1 MDEMLRTFLKS
12 GMDLSPVGF
21 ECRNETTPYFCTPE
35 GAAVFGWAGVDGI
48 HFCCIRGFGT
58 MVFSVNP
65 SNSFPDC
72 VHPLA
77 KDFTDFLRLLLAC
90 GDTAAL
96 EQLWMWDETQFENF
110 LRENLISEKQRH
122 ILSEISEQWNLKPM
136 EHPWAYVKALQST
149 FDSSKLRYSEK
160 PPGVEANLPA
170 EPTVPEWKVYFDGNF
185 WGHRGK
191 DPAGKKISL
200 GKQFDWAGYHWQIP
214 ALYLCDQG
222 LVMDF
227 CIQVDENEIRQFM
240 EKWNLSP
247 QNDSCDNFT
256 HDQQL
261 QIEWENPLCFDF
273 LPSLKLSD
281 TILQTNHG
289 CTTSYNPCLPHKMTD
304 GSQAKRLLDH
314 YHLDSSHGW
323 IICRNA
329 FPWESNR
336 CPEIQSLSLIMEE
349 NPVHLP
355 GPHFRVHA
363 PGDSFTF
370 SHPLTEEA
378 CTLTVQALEHQ
389 TVPQSCLTAN
399 RRSYPTHCVCMYYTL
414 SPEPAEKVE
423 VFDTA
428 QGDQPAER
436 GSDPDPQNPVCNT
449 GIIGGADGPIAIFL
463 GPVSHGT
470 CRVACS
476 SLYFDPILD
485 DVEWRL
491 VFCVRQFEKA
501 SFQLI

>member
-1 MDEMLRTFLKS
+1 
-12 GMDLSPVGF
+12 
-21 ECRNETTPYFCTPE
+21 
-35 GAAVFGWAGVDGI
+35 
-48 HFCCIRGFGT
+48 
-58 MVFSVNP
+58 
-65 SNSFPDC
+65 
-72 VHPLA
+72 
-77 KDFTDFLRLLLAC
+77 
-90 GDTAAL
+90 
-96 EQLWMWDETQFENF
+96 
-110 LRENLISEKQRH
+110 
-122 ILSEISEQWNLKPM
+122 
-136 EHPWAYVKALQST
+136 
-149 FDSSKLRYSEK
+149 
-160 PPGVEANLPA
+160 
-170 EPTVPEWKVYFDGNF
+170 
-185 WGHRGK
+185 
-191 DPAGKKISL
+191 
-200 GKQFDWAGYHWQIP
+200 
-214 ALYLCDQG
+214 
-222 LVMDF
+222 
-227 CIQVDENEIRQFM
+227 M

-247 QNDSCDNFT
+247 ENDSCDNFT

-261 QIEWENPLCFDF
+261 QMEWENPLCFDF

-304 GSQAKRLLDH
+304 GSQAKWLLDH

-329 FPWESNR
+329 FPWERNF
-336 CPEIQSLSLIMEE
+336 CPGIQSLSLIMEE

-363 PGDSFTF
+363 SGDSFTF
-370 SHPLTEEA
+370 SHPLTGEA

-389 TVPQSCLTAN
+389 TVPQSCLAAN

-428 QGDQPAER
+428 QGDQPVER

-449 GIIGGADGPIAIFL
+449 GIIGGADGPIAISL
-463 GPVSHGT
+463 GSVSHGT

-476 SLYFDPILD
+476 SLHFDPILD